1 VVGGGKV
8 DFRLEGENWL
18 SVCFFLV
25 DTGGHIYYGYPG
37 FSKNDFGTGDQKYYP
52 GVIV

>member
-1 VVGGGKV
+1 M
-8 DFRLEGENWL
+8 DSRMEGENWL

-25 DTGGHIYYGYPG
+25 NAGGHIYYGHPG
-37 FSKNDFGTGDQKYYP
+37 FFKNDIDSGDQEYDS